1 MQRAAA
7 LRQHAGIQDLQG
19 EPEGEYKIMT
29 TYLKMK
35 RAEWNVKAKCYGAI
49 ASLLEE
55 QGDILELLQNL
66 YAALK
71 DVPAEELRG
80 EFISRLTELIHEEN
94 KNKKE

>member
-1 MQRAAA
+1 
-7 LRQHAGIQDLQG
+7 
-19 EPEGEYKIMT
+19 MT

-35 RAEWNVKAKCYGAI
+35 RAEWNVKAKFYGAI

>member
-1 MQRAAA
+1 
-7 LRQHAGIQDLQG
+7 
-19 EPEGEYKIMT
+19 MT

>member
-1 MQRAAA
+1 
-7 LRQHAGIQDLQG
+7 
-19 EPEGEYKIMT
+19 MT

-49 ASLLEE
+49 AFLLEE